1 LYLNTAENARL
12 LPLFSIKPFLR
23 YPFQAEKPNSYFQ
36 LSYNH
41 HNPSPIM
48 PEDLSKKEVT
58 IPVEDPNKVRLPAL
72 SDG

>member
-1 LYLNTAENARL
+1 
-12 LPLFSIKPFLR
+12 
-23 YPFQAEKPNSYFQ
+23 
-36 LSYNH
+36 
-41 HNPSPIM
+41 M